1 MSKAMEDYWKD
12 DFRPLQEAAAAVTAA
27 LQADEASPDADL
39 YRRLA
44 TPTTSSSSSSSSSS
58 SHTATTGGV
67 AQGHAYHQ
75 AEPKPGSSSS
85 NATSPQWKHKASRPL
100 PALLVAALHT
110 VQRTTYMGLLPATGW
125 AYVTVDE
132 HLYLVTLGGSS
143 GTAEPKVL
151 LSFTNPR
158 KQSILACQIVA
169 PRKGM

>member
-44 TPTTSSSSSSSSSS
+44 TPTTTSGSSSSSNAA
-58 SHTATTGGV
+58 TAGGV

-75 AEPKPGSSSS
+75 AAPQGG

-132 HLYLVTLGGSS
+132 HLYLVTLGGNHGS